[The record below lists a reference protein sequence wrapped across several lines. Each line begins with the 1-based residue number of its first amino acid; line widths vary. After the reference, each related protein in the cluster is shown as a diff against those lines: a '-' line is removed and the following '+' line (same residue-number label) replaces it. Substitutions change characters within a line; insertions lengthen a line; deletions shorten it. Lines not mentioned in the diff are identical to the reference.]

1 MPTIGLLGDHRV
13 DEIPASHLDLLA
25 MTSSAC
31 PQGS

>member
-1 MPTIGLLGDHRV
+1 MTTLSAPEALA
-13 DEIPASHLDLLA
+13 IPASHLDLLA